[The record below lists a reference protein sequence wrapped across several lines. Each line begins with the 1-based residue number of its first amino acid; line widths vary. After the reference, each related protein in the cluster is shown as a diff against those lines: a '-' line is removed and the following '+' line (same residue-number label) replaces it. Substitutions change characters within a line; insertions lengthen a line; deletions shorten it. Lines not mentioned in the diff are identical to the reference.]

1 MIGKKNIVFGFLFLV
16 FTASLGPYIALKML
30 PVLSDAGAQKRVAL
44 GELQKLIEAKF
55 KDEIEEKEMSA
66 AQIGVE
72 LGKAI
77 LAVNSPLNARD
88 SINRV
93 RDAHVHGNLES
104 VLNLLAGIILCFLA
118 APIFVKQ
125 LISWLFIL
133 GTLLHSGL
141 SYLARAPFTDMAWA
155 EQILNYG
162 AGQIMI
168 LIALLLSAIAS
179 IIWLKP
185 RVVAD

>member
-1 MIGKKNIVFGFLFLV
+1 MIGKKNIIFGFLFLV

-30 PVLSDAGAQKRVAL
+30 PVLSEAGAQKRVAL
-44 GELQKLIEAKF
+44 GELQKFIEAKF

-77 LAVNSPLNARD
+77 LAVNSPLNSRD

-104 VLNLLAGIILCFLA
+104 VLNLIAGVVLCFLA
-118 APIFVKQ
+118 APILIKQ

-141 SYLARAPFTDMAWA
+141 SYLARAPFMDMPWA
-155 EQILNYG
+155 EQLLGYG
-162 AGQIMI
+162 VGQLMI
-168 LIALLLSAIAS
+168 LLALLLSAVAS

-185 RVVAD
+185 HVVVD